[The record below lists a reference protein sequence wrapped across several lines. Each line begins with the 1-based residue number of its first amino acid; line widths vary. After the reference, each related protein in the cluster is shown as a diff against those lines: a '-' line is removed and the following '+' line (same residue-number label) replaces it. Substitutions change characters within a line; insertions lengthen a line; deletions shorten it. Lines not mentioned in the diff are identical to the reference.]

1 MMRSP
6 AGVKRA
12 CGAALDLLRACCVFA
27 NSSQILSWE
36 TTLSFSLN
44 RRAFGLGA
52 SAAALAACAPRGASE
67 NVVNVYSA
75 RHYDADRM
83 LYAAFEEA
91 TGVAVRVLPANAEQL
106 LERLRAEG
114 DATQADLVVAAD
126 AGNLWR
132 IKDAGLLQNVVT
144 PALEAGVPQRLRD
157 PDGAYWGFTKRARVI
172 IYRKDAVQPAQVASY
187 DDLANPR
194 FRGQIV
200 ARSSTNVYQLST
212 LASRI
217 ERLGAENARAWA
229 AGVRANFARDPQ
241 GSDTE
246 QIKAVAAGEAQ
257 ATLCNH
263 YYYFRLMR
271 SEDPADRDIVA
282 RTGIVFPDQ
291 AGAGAHVNISGA
303 GVTAHAKRRDNAVRL
318 LEYLVSDE
326 AQTMLAPLNV
336 EFPIRP
342 DIAPAPDLAAIGAF
356 KEEDIPLDALGR
368 HQAEAARIFEEV
380 GWR

>member
-1 MMRSP
+1 
-6 AGVKRA
+6 
-12 CGAALDLLRACCVFA
+12 
-27 NSSQILSWE
+27 
-36 TTLSFSLN
+36 LSFSLS
-44 RRAFGLGA
+44 RRAFGLGV
-52 SAAALAACAPRGASE
+52 SAAALAACSPGGGGG

-75 RHYDADRM
+75 RHYDVDRT
-83 LYAAFEEA
+83 LYDGFEQA
-91 TGVAVRVLPANAEQL
+91 TGIAVRVLSANAEQL

-114 DATQADLVVAAD
+114 EATAADLVIAAD

-132 IKDAGLLQNVVT
+132 IKNAGLLQNVTT
-144 PALEAGVPQRLRD
+144 PALEAGVPARLRD

-172 IYRKDAVQPAQVASY
+172 IYRKDAVQPEEVASY
-187 DDLANPR
+187 DNLADAR

-200 ARSSTNVYQLST
+200 MRSSTNTYQLST
-212 LASRI
+212 LSSRI

-229 AGVRANFARDPQ
+229 AAMRGNFARDPQ
-241 GSDTE
+241 GSDTD

-257 ATLCNH
+257 ATVCNH

-271 SEDPADRDIVA
+271 SEDPADREIVA
-282 RTGIVFPDQ
+282 KTGIIFPDQ
-291 AGAGAHVNISGA
+291 AGAGTHVNISGG
-303 GVTAHAKRRDNAVRL
+303 GVTAHAKNRDGAVQL

-326 AQTMLAPLNV
+326 AQTTIAPLNV

-342 DIAPAPDLAAIGAF
+342 EIAPAPDLAAIGAF

-380 GWR
+380 GWL

>member
-1 MMRSP
+1 VCNCEPFATDCLEARLS
-6 AGVKRA
+6 
-12 CGAALDLLRACCVFA
+12 AL
-27 NSSQILSWE
+27 LS
-36 TTLSFSLN
+36 

-52 SAAALAACAPRGASE
+52 SAALAACGRGGD
-67 NVVNVYSA
+67 NFVNVYSA
-75 RHYDADRM
+75 RHYDADRR
-83 LYAAFEEA
+83 LYSAFEQA
-91 TGVAVRVLPANAEQL
+91 SGVAVRVLPANAEQL

-114 DATQADLVVAAD
+114 DATEADLVVAAD

-132 IKDAGLLQNVVT
+132 MKDAGLLQNVTT
-144 PALEAGVPQRLRD
+144 PALEAGVPARLRD
-157 PDGAYWGFTKRARVI
+157 GDGAYWGFTRRARVI
-172 IYRKDAVQPAQVASY
+172 IYRKDAVEPAQVASL

-241 GSDTE
+241 GSDTD
-246 QIKAVAAGEAQ
+246 QIKAVAAGEAS

-263 YYYFRLMR
+263 YYYVRLIK
-271 SEDPADRDIVA
+271 SQDPADREVVA
-282 RTGIVFPDQ
+282 RTGLVFPDQ
-291 AGAGAHVNISGA
+291 AGSGTHVNISGA
-303 GVTAHAKRRDNAVRL
+303 GVTAHARRRDRAVQL
-318 LEYLVSDE
+318 LEYLVSGA
-326 AQTMLAPLNV
+326 AQIMLAPLNV
-336 EFPIRP
+336 EYPIRP
-342 DIAPAPDLAAIGAF
+342 EIAPAPELVALGTF
-356 KEEDIPLDALGR
+356 KEEEIPLDALGR

>member
-1 MMRSP
+1 MMRRP
-6 AGVKRA
+6 ACVKRPIA
-12 CGAALDLLRACCVFA
+12 PHLTFLALTAHLRTIR
-27 NSSQILSWE
+27 NRTSRES
-36 TTLSFSLN
+36 TLSFSLS

-52 SAAALAACAPRGASE
+52 TAAALAACSPRASAE
-67 NVVNVYSA
+67 NVVNIYSA

-91 TGVAVRVLPANAEQL
+91 TGIAVRVLPANAEQL

-114 DATQADLVVAAD
+114 DATEADLVVAAD

-144 PALEAGVPQRLRD
+144 PALEAGVPERLRD
-157 PDGAYWGFTKRARVI
+157 PEGAYWGFTKRARVI
-172 IYRKDAVQPAQVASY
+172 LYRKDAVRPEEVASY
-187 DDLANPR
+187 DSLALPR

-200 ARSSTNVYQLST
+200 ARSSTNVYMLST

-217 ERLGAENARAWA
+217 ERRGVEDARAWA

-241 GSDTE
+241 GSDTD

-257 ATLCNH
+257 ATICNH

-271 SEDPADRDIVA
+271 SEDPADRAIVE
-282 RTGIVFPDQ
+282 RTGIIFPDQ
-291 AGAGAHVNISGA
+291 AGDGTHINISGG

-342 DIAPAPDLAAIGAF
+342 EIAPAPDLAALGSF
-356 KEEDIPLDALGR
+356 KEESIPLDTLGR

>member
-1 MMRSP
+1 MVRNNLCR
-6 AGVKRA
+6 GRL
-12 CGAALDLLRACCVFA
+12 ALSALL
-27 NSSQILSWE
+27 S
-36 TTLSFSLN
+36 

-52 SAAALAACAPRGASE
+52 SAAALAACGRGGD
-67 NVVNVYSA
+67 NFVNVYSA
-75 RHYDADRM
+75 RHYDADRR

-91 TGVAVRVLPANAEQL
+91 TGVAVQVLPANAEQL

-114 DATQADLVVAAD
+114 DATEADVVVAAD

-132 IKDAGLLQNVVT
+132 MKDAGLLRNVTT
-144 PALEAGVPQRLRD
+144 PALQAGVPERLRD
-157 PDGAYWGFTKRARVI
+157 PDGAYWGFTRRARVI
-172 IYRKDAVQPAQVASY
+172 IYRKDAVTPAEVASF
-187 DDLANPR
+187 DNLADER

-217 ERLGAENARAWA
+217 ERLGADNARAWA

-241 GSDTE
+241 GSDTD

-263 YYYFRLMR
+263 YYYVRLIK
-271 SEDPADRDIVA
+271 SQDPADREIVTK
-282 RTGIVFPDQ
+282 TGLVFPDQ
-291 AGAGAHVNISGA
+291 AGSGTHVNISGA
-303 GVTAHAKRRDNAVRL
+303 GVTAHAKRPERAVQL
-318 LEYLVSDE
+318 LEYLVSGS

-336 EFPIRP
+336 EYPIRS
-342 DIAPAPDLAAIGAF
+342 DIAPAPELAALGTF
-356 KEEDIPLDALGR
+356 KAEDIPLDALGR